1 MSLSVTSVVEHAFC
15 PRFTYFQLVLGIQ
28 QREEKRGTVIAGR
41 ELHRRHSTT
50 NRNYIIAGVTGKK
63 FVEAY
68 MYSEKLQLSGK
79 IDEAIETADEII
91 IIERKYS
98 DYVNVGETLK
108 TQLGLLALLAEENFN
123 KRVKRAIVI
132 FQKKHRVKIRVNITE
147 KTKSFALKVLQN
159 TRSVIQTGIM
169 PRSKQDN
176 RCINCCYRKLCPPN
190 RLKNQVTN

>member
-1 MSLSVTSVVEHAFC
+1 LSLSVTNVVEHAFC

-50 NRNYIIAGVTGKK
+50 NRNYIIAGVKGKK

-108 TQLGLLALLAEENFN
+108 TQLGLLALLAEENFK

-132 FQKKHRVKIRVNITE
+132 FQKKHHVKIRVNITE
-147 KTKSFALKVLQN
+147 KTKGFALKVLQN
-159 TRSVIQTGIM
+159 THSVIQTGIM

-190 RLKNQVTN
+190 RLRSQVTN

>member
-1 MSLSVTSVVEHAFC
+1 LSLSVTSVVEHAFC

>member
-1 MSLSVTSVVEHAFC
+1 VEHAFC

-50 NRNYIIAGVTGKK
+50 NRNYIIAGVKGKK

-147 KTKSFALKVLQN
+147 KTKSFALKVFQN